1 MKSKILCMTLLLQA
15 MVCSAFA
22 QSLQVTGTLKGDVPA
37 DLRLYIMPAEAI
49 WDKPNTVSLTNG
61 KIQASTAPSSIKVYK
76 VVGITQ
82 QRQIIMPLSL
92 KEAAGKAT
100 LNLLFAKD
108 GNLSVDRPD
117 AETSA
122 LMAFNDL
129 YASRAKQMWMKGK
142 TMANQ
147 DLRKLL
153 TGYTASADSL
163 INIYHPASSVT
174 LYLRLWAATLTYE
187 GIENAKFATGRDV
200 ASLGI
205 DAKAENEKLLKRVD
219 CDMASA
225 FESAPRLALATI
237 PQNGSLADKITAI
250 ESKVKDKGL
259 KVRVEDLLLNKYIT
273 TFNYADNYVDGLK
286 ELTSLTKRFQ
296 LDEKYL
302 GEFKVR
308 KSSIAGTPFPAD
320 VELYDLKGNRV
331 NFSKYRGKYVFV
343 DLWASWCIPCIKEIP
358 HLKQLEKDLQN
369 KDVVFLS
376 ISTDTNVAA
385 WKKKVAALGLEG
397 ELLNNKD
404 NKLCESLNV
413 RGIPFFLIYDKEG
426 KLYKYNAY
434 RPSDMRLKPLL
445 EGLK

>member
-108 GNLSVDRPD
+108 GNLTVDRPD

-200 ASLGI
+200 AGLGI

-237 PQNGSLADKITAI
+237 PQTGSLADKITAI
-250 ESKVKDKGL
+250 ESKVKNKGL

-273 TFNYADNYVDGLK
+273 TFNYADNYAGGLK

>member
-108 GNLSVDRPD
+108 GNLTVDRPD

-142 TMANQ
+142 TMENQ

-200 ASLGI
+200 AGLGI

-237 PQNGSLADKITAI
+237 PQTGSLADKITAI
-250 ESKVKDKGL
+250 ESKVKNKGL

-273 TFNYADNYVDGLK
+273 TFNYADNYADGLK

>member
-108 GNLSVDRPD
+108 GNLTVDRPD

-142 TMANQ
+142 TMANL

-163 INIYHPASSVT
+163 INIYRPASSVT

-200 ASLGI
+200 AGLGI

-237 PQNGSLADKITAI
+237 PQTGSLADKITAI
-250 ESKVKDKGL
+250 ENKVKNKGL

-273 TFNYADNYVDGLK
+273 TFNYADNYADGLK

>member
-108 GNLSVDRPD
+108 GNLTVDRPD

-200 ASLGI
+200 AGLGI
-205 DAKAENEKLLKRVD
+205 NAKAENEKLLKRVD

-237 PQNGSLADKITAI
+237 PQTGSLADKITAI
-250 ESKVKDKGL
+250 ESKVKNKGL

-273 TFNYADNYVDGLK
+273 TFNYADNYADGLK

>member
-1 MKSKILCMTLLLQA
+1 MKRKILCMTLLLQA

-108 GNLSVDRPD
+108 GNLTVDRPD

-200 ASLGI
+200 AGLGI

-237 PQNGSLADKITAI
+237 PQTGSLADKITAI
-250 ESKVKDKGL
+250 ESKVKNKGL

-273 TFNYADNYVDGLK
+273 TFNYADNYADGLK

>member
-108 GNLSVDRPD
+108 GNLTVDRPD

-200 ASLGI
+200 AGLGI

-237 PQNGSLADKITAI
+237 PQTGSLADKITAI
-250 ESKVKDKGL
+250 ESKVKNKGL

-273 TFNYADNYVDGLK
+273 TFNYADNYADGLK

>member
-1 MKSKILCMTLLLQA
+1 MTLLLQA

-108 GNLSVDRPD
+108 GNLTVDRPD

-174 LYLRLWAATLTYE
+174 LYLRLWAATL
-187 GIENAKFATGRDV
+187 
-200 ASLGI
+200 SLI
-205 DAKAENEKLLKRVD
+205 H
-219 CDMASA
+219 
-225 FESAPRLALATI
+225 I
-237 PQNGSLADKITAI
+237 
-250 ESKVKDKGL
+250 
-259 KVRVEDLLLNKYIT
+259 
-273 TFNYADNYVDGLK
+273 
-286 ELTSLTKRFQ
+286 
-296 LDEKYL
+296 
-302 GEFKVR
+302 
-308 KSSIAGTPFPAD
+308 
-320 VELYDLKGNRV
+320 
-331 NFSKYRGKYVFV
+331 
-343 DLWASWCIPCIKEIP
+343 
-358 HLKQLEKDLQN
+358 
-369 KDVVFLS
+369 
-376 ISTDTNVAA
+376 
-385 WKKKVAALGLEG
+385 
-397 ELLNNKD
+397 
-404 NKLCESLNV
+404 
-413 RGIPFFLIYDKEG
+413 
-426 KLYKYNAY
+426 
-434 RPSDMRLKPLL
+434 
-445 EGLK
+445 

>member
-108 GNLSVDRPD
+108 GNLTVDRPD

-200 ASLGI
+200 AGLGI

-237 PQNGSLADKITAI
+237 PQTGSLADKITAI
-250 ESKVKDKGL
+250 ESKVKNKGL

-273 TFNYADNYVDGLK
+273 TFNYADNYADGLK

-385 WKKKVAALGLEG
+385 W
-397 ELLNNKD
+397 
-404 NKLCESLNV
+404 
-413 RGIPFFLIYDKEG
+413 
-426 KLYKYNAY
+426 
-434 RPSDMRLKPLL
+434 
-445 EGLK
+445 

>member
-108 GNLSVDRPD
+108 GNLTVDRPD

-200 ASLGI
+200 AGLGI

-225 FESAPRLALATI
+225 FESAPRPALATI

-250 ESKVKDKGL
+250 ENKVKNKGL

-273 TFNYADNYVDGLK
+273 TFNYADNYADGLK

>member
-108 GNLSVDRPD
+108 GNLTVDRPD

-200 ASLGI
+200 AGLGI

-237 PQNGSLADKITAI
+237 PQNGRD
-250 ESKVKDKGL
+250 
-259 KVRVEDLLLNKYIT
+259 
-273 TFNYADNYVDGLK
+273 
-286 ELTSLTKRFQ
+286 
-296 LDEKYL
+296 
-302 GEFKVR
+302 R
-308 KSSIAGTPFPAD
+308 KS
-320 VELYDLKGNRV
+320 
-331 NFSKYRGKYVFV
+331 
-343 DLWASWCIPCIKEIP
+343 
-358 HLKQLEKDLQN
+358 
-369 KDVVFLS
+369 VV
-376 ISTDTNVAA
+376 
-385 WKKKVAALGLEG
+385 
-397 ELLNNKD
+397 
-404 NKLCESLNV
+404 
-413 RGIPFFLIYDKEG
+413 
-426 KLYKYNAY
+426 
-434 RPSDMRLKPLL
+434 
-445 EGLK
+445 

>member
-108 GNLSVDRPD
+108 GNLTVDRPD

-200 ASLGI
+200 AGLGI

-237 PQNGSLADKITAI
+237 PQTGSLADKITAI
-250 ESKVKDKGL
+250 ESKVKNKGL

-273 TFNYADNYVDGLK
+273 TFNYADNYADGLK

-376 ISTDTNVAA
+376 ISTD
-385 WKKKVAALGLEG
+385 KIG
-397 ELLNNKD
+397 
-404 NKLCESLNV
+404 
-413 RGIPFFLIYDKEG
+413 RGHV
-426 KLYKYNAY
+426 
-434 RPSDMRLKPLL
+434 
-445 EGLK
+445 

>member
-108 GNLSVDRPD
+108 GNLTVDRPD

-163 INIYHPASSVT
+163 INIYHPAASVT
-174 LYLRLWAATLTYE
+174 QYLRLWAATLTYE

-200 ASLGI
+200 AGLGI

-237 PQNGSLADKITAI
+237 PQTGSLADKITAI
-250 ESKVKDKGL
+250 ESKVKNKGL

-273 TFNYADNYVDGLK
+273 TFNYADNYADGLK

>member
-108 GNLSVDRPD
+108 GNLTVDRPD

-200 ASLGI
+200 AGLGI

-225 FESAPRLALATI
+225 FESAPRLVLATI
-237 PQNGSLADKITAI
+237 PQTGSLADKITAI
-250 ESKVKDKGL
+250 ESKVKNKGL

-273 TFNYADNYVDGLK
+273 TFNYADNYADGLK

>member
-1 MKSKILCMTLLLQA
+1 MK
-15 MVCSAFA
+15 
-22 QSLQVTGTLKGDVPA
+22 
-37 DLRLYIMPAEAI
+37 
-49 WDKPNTVSLTNG
+49 N
-61 KIQASTAPSSIKVYK
+61 
-76 VVGITQ
+76 
-82 QRQIIMPLSL
+82 
-92 KEAAGKAT
+92 
-100 LNLLFAKD
+100 
-108 GNLSVDRPD
+108 
-117 AETSA
+117 
-122 LMAFNDL
+122 
-129 YASRAKQMWMKGK
+129 
-142 TMANQ
+142 
-147 DLRKLL
+147 
-153 TGYTASADSL
+153 
-163 INIYHPASSVT
+163 
-174 LYLRLWAATLTYE
+174 
-187 GIENAKFATGRDV
+187 
-200 ASLGI
+200 
-205 DAKAENEKLLKRVD
+205 
-219 CDMASA
+219 
-225 FESAPRLALATI
+225 
-237 PQNGSLADKITAI
+237 
-250 ESKVKDKGL
+250 KGL

-273 TFNYADNYVDGLK
+273 TFNYADNYADGLK

>member
-108 GNLSVDRPD
+108 GNLTVDRPD

-200 ASLGI
+200 AGLGI

-237 PQNGSLADKITAI
+237 PQTGSLADKITAI
-250 ESKVKDKGL
+250 ENKVKNKGL

-273 TFNYADNYVDGLK
+273 TFNYADNYADGLK